1 MPKDNHEEIKDA
13 PGTKLAA
20 LEAPKPSSEEP
31 GVGLEQAILHELDVA
46 AQDAYMVYSDKLYEH
61 GELQATQWAGLN
73 EALRSAWRAAV
84 KHVREQE
91 VIANA

>member
-1 MPKDNHEEIKDA
+1 MPKDTHEEIKDA
-13 PGTKLAA
+13 PGAALAA
-20 LEAPKPSSEEP
+20 PEAPRPSRDGT
-31 GVGLEQAILHELDVA
+31 GVDLEQAILHELDEA
-46 AQDAYMVYSDKLYEH
+46 AQDAYTVYSDKLYEH

>member
-1 MPKDNHEEIKDA
+1 MPKDTHEEIKDA
-13 PGTKLAA
+13 PGAA
-20 LEAPKPSSEEP
+20 LSAPEAPKPP
-31 GVGLEQAILHELDVA
+31 TAALGVVLEGLILHELDVA
-46 AQDAYMVYSDKLYEH
+46 AQDAYTVYSDKLYEH